1 MALRKRPGGEMNFE
15 GSLQKLESI
24 VKRLEEEEIPLETSL
39 KLFAEGQTLAR
50 ACEEQLR
57 AAENQIRQLL
67 ETPSGKILEEDFET
81 ELAGNTGHSAG
92 ETAGEDEEAEED
104 EADEAEEADKTEAGK
119 LDTNRKASAQESA
132 SAEVP
137 PVKEERRPERKKRKD
152 PNPPDQALDELP
164 F

>member
-1 MALRKRPGGEMNFE
+1 MAIRKRPGTEINFE
-15 GSLQKLESI
+15 ASLQKLELI

-67 ETPSGKILEEDFET
+67 ETPSGKILEEDFEA
-81 ELAGNTGHSAG
+81 ELAGNTDHSAG
-92 ETAGEDEEAEED
+92 ETAGEDEESEEEAED
-104 EADEAEEADKTEAGK
+104 ADETEA
-119 LDTNRKASAQESA
+119 RKSETKRNESA
-132 SAEVP
+132 PVEAP
-137 PVKEERRPERKKRKD
+137 PVKDEKRPERKKRKD
-152 PNPPDQALDELP
+152 SEPPDQALDELP